1 MSAKSSSTKCLWHVG
16 VSGPGVKLR
25 NQTPRFGSNLTGLY
39 AKMAAEGDLERI
51 LATTGPTATKCILLA
66 EDNPADVYLIRE
78 AIAKYRSLNELDLI
92 VATDG
97 EQAIDFILRR
107 GRFVGAG
114 RPDLIILDLNLPK
127 SDGVDV
133 LRCVR
138 AQSDLRNVPVVILT
152 SSDSPNDRTA
162 TESLGADSFITKPS
176 DLDAFLALGGMLL
189 SYVERKPVAA
199 IKNSIA

>member
-1 MSAKSSSTKCLWHVG
+1 
-16 VSGPGVKLR
+16 
-25 NQTPRFGSNLTGLY
+25 
-39 AKMAAEGDLERI
+39 MAVEGDLEGFIR
-51 LATTGPTATKCILLA
+51 TPGSTRTKCILLA

-78 AIAKYRSLNELDLI
+78 AIARYRCSNDLELVI
-92 VATDG
+92 ASDG

-107 GRFVGAG
+107 GQYAGAG

-133 LRCVR
+133 LRCIR
-138 AQSDLRNVPVVILT
+138 RQSDLQAVPVVILT

-176 DLDAFLALGGMLL
+176 DLDAFMALGGMLL
-189 SYVERKPVAA
+189 SYVDRKPAA
-199 IKNSIA
+199 SKKFTA

>member
-1 MSAKSSSTKCLWHVG
+1 
-16 VSGPGVKLR
+16 
-25 NQTPRFGSNLTGLY
+25 
-39 AKMAAEGDLERI
+39 MATEDDLERI
-51 LATTGPTATKCILLA
+51 LATTGSTGTKCILLA

-78 AIAKYRSLNELDLI
+78 AICKYRGLKDLNLI
-92 VATDG
+92 VVTDG

-107 GRFVGAG
+107 GRFGQSC

-138 AQSDLRNVPVVILT
+138 EQSDLSNVPVVILT
-152 SSDSPNDRTA
+152 SSDSPTDRSA

-176 DLDAFLALGGMLL
+176 DLDAFMELGGMLL
-189 SYVERKPVAA
+189 SYVERKTKRITA
-199 IKNSIA
+199 

>member
-1 MSAKSSSTKCLWHVG
+1 
-16 VSGPGVKLR
+16 
-25 NQTPRFGSNLTGLY
+25 
-39 AKMAAEGDLERI
+39 MAAEGDLDRL
-51 LATTGPTATKCILLA
+51 LATTRSTATKCILLA

-78 AIAKYRSLNELDLI
+78 AIARHRDINELELI

-97 EQAIDFILRR
+97 EQAIDFVLRR
-107 GRFVGAG
+107 GRFAQAG

-138 AQSDLRNVPVVILT
+138 QQTDLRNVPVVILT

-176 DLDAFLALGGMLL
+176 DLDAFMALGGMLL
-189 SYVERKPVAA
+189 GYVERKTAA
-199 IKNSIA
+199 ATKRFMA